1 MTCVYRVPSLGV
13 VRAGRAPDYLC
24 SVRKKRSGDALRIG
38 VIGHL
43 RFPLSQPFAGG
54 LEAATYALVERL
66 AARGHDVTLF
76 AAPGSVPDLPVRL
89 VTPRQGRGPTVR
101 QLACGDEDGHHQD
114 YLDLV
119 GGLIGSDEFDV
130 IHNNSLHYLP
140 LVLAAAISAPM
151 VTTFHTPPYP
161 SLEAAV
167 ALAPSTAAF
176 TSVSEF
182 TARLWR
188 STTSSTVVSNG
199 VDLDRFPQG
208 AGGGAPVWS
217 GRLVPEKAP
226 HEAIDAARRAGLPL
240 RLAGPIGDEDYY
252 RREIAPRLGNGIDHI
267 GHLDHYALS
276 GLVRS
281 ASVCVITPAWDEPF
295 GLVAAEAAASGTPVA
310 AYARGALTDL
320 VTPSTGVLAPAGD
333 TEALAQAM
341 RAAARL
347 DRVGVRAH
355 AEAHLSLDTMVNQ
368 YVDLYR
374 ALCDQHEQAA

>member
-1 MTCVYRVPSLGV
+1 MHKPGS
-13 VRAGRAPDYLC
+13 A
-24 SVRKKRSGDALRIG
+24 DALRIG

-43 RFPLSQPFAGG
+43 RFPLAQPFAGG
-54 LEAATYALVERL
+54 LEAATYTLVERL

-89 VTPRQGRGPTVR
+89 VTPRHEGRVPTMR

-119 GGLIGSDEFDV
+119 SGLIGSTEFDV

-140 LVLAAAISAPM
+140 LVLAAAITAPM

-182 TARLWR
+182 TARQWR
-188 STTSSTVVSNG
+188 GTTSSTVVPNG
-199 VDLDRFPQG
+199 VDLDRFPYG
-208 AGGGAPVWS
+208 AGGGAPMWS

-240 RLAGPIGDEDYY
+240 RLAGPIGDDAYY
-252 RREIAPRLGNGIDHI
+252 RREIAPRLGNGIEHV
-267 GHLDHYALS
+267 GHLDHRELS
-276 GLVRS
+276 ALVRS

-295 GLVAAEAAASGTPVA
+295 GLVVAEAAACGTPVA
-310 AYARGALTDL
+310 AYARGALSDL
-320 VTPSTGVLAPAGD
+320 ITPSTGVLAPAGD
-333 TEALAQAM
+333 LDALAHAI
-341 RAAARL
+341 RAAAQL
-347 DRVGVRAH
+347 DRGGVRAH
-355 AEAHLSLDTMVNQ
+355 AEACLSLDSMVDQ
-368 YVDLYR
+368 YVALYR
-374 ALCDQHEQAA
+374 ALCAQHEQAA